1 MINFVIDAHDLYSEV
16 IVRRVLPDVVTYN
29 TLIYGF
35 CIVGQLKEAIGFWNG
50 IYGIEKN

>member
-1 MINFVIDAHDLYSEV
+1 V
-16 IVRRVLPDVVTYN
+16 IVKRVLPVVTYT